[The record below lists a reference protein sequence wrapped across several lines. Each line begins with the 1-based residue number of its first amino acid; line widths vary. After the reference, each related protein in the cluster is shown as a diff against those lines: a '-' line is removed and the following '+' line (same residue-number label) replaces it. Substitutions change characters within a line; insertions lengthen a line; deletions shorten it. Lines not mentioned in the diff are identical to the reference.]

1 MQAKQFVDKFD
12 KEFVGL
18 MLEIDK
24 RVEDYP
30 KIEKLKINS
39 WVRTLCFPTNNIS
52 WKKNRNL
59 YTILLLDNI
68 LNNKLESPFNK
79 FCDESA
85 DLPVL
90 NPTIV
95 KSQISNKFLN
105 EINFDISDG
114 QIQNYINL
122 NFNTDSNEEEKNL
135 NYHNNYIFYPSYPKN
150 ISNNKNLSTNLNKH
164 LDIKVKN
171 NRPKTPQYNRINSPS
186 SILKNK
192 IQLNNQIKNNN
203 NYYKN
208 QYQELYMNAK
218 PKNIFPFID
227 NSSIENKSDILLKK
241 NYFNFNEKLQNESG
255 FYTKSKP
262 RINNI
267 ENYKLMTM
275 INFLTQE
282 SQNKTKIIE
291 SQQKEINT
299 LKRRVNT
306 LEKKWNYLFK

>member
-1 MQAKQFVDKFD
+1 MISEESLEYSNNINKKVELGKKVTSPHAAQNIIIKKKIYLDEELID
-12 KEFVGL
+12 KEKILSQKKSFV
-18 MLEIDK
+18 E
-24 RVEDYP
+24 
-30 KIEKLKINS
+30 NS
-39 WVRTLCFPTNNIS
+39 
-52 WKKNRNL
+52 
-59 YTILLLDNI
+59 
-68 LNNKLESPFNK
+68 
-79 FCDESA
+79 
-85 DLPVL
+85 VL
-90 NPTIV
+90 N
-95 KSQISNKFLN
+95 
-105 EINFDISDG
+105 
-114 QIQNYINL
+114 
-122 NFNTDSNEEEKNL
+122 
-135 NYHNNYIFYPSYPKN
+135 
-150 ISNNKNLSTNLNKH
+150 
-164 LDIKVKN
+164 
-171 NRPKTPQYNRINSPS
+171 
-186 SILKNK
+186 
-192 IQLNNQIKNNN
+192 LNNQIKNNN